1 MKFRAFV
8 LDADEV
14 QMDIMDI
21 ALTPA
26 ELEEIRSI
34 TADYVSLAV
43 GAGPKRR
50 MRDEL
55 GTLADDPVPGTKF
68 FK

>member
-21 ALTPA
+21 DLTPT
-26 ELEEIRSI
+26 ELEELRAI
-34 TADYVSLAV
+34 TADYLSNA
-43 GAGPKRR
+43 ARTRSRRR
-50 MRDEL
+50 MRDEPQML
-55 GTLADDPVPGTKF
+55 SDDPTHETKLF
-68 FK
+68 H

>member
-21 ALTPA
+21 DLTPA
-26 ELEEIRSI
+26 ELEEIRAI

-43 GAGPKRR
+43 GPGPRR
-50 MRDEL
+50 RRRDEL
-55 GTLADDPVPGTKF
+55 GTFADDPVPGTKF